1 MLTDGRFSVSKS
13 DMAFTGIGADHGIE
27 QENRALNVFG
37 GIKGHWNPALG
48 E

>member
-1 MLTDGRFSVSKS
+1 MLKDGRLSVSKP

-37 GIKGHWNPALG
+37 AIKGHWNQALG